1 MKVTVPEYNV
11 SRLVAGLGKL
21 VKRATKL
28 GVEPPTWTV
37 GEPFVKEYGE
47 VDPDTK
53 KRPSMKFCE
62 VDVEGKAPKFEG
74 WRLIAVVASL
84 GEGNVIRSV
93 PGEEVPE
100 SYRTAPIA
108 CDHCRLTRSRLEV
121 FVVAHDDGTFK
132 LVGRSCLKDFLGHKS
147 PEALAAGAEVLFE
160 IDALCREA
168 EDFEG
173 GGGRGGYNVAPLVDF
188 LAMTACI
195 IRRDGWMSRGLARD
209 LMKTATADTVWSTL
223 NPDSYLLRHW
233 RENPGSRPV
242 PTPEDEKL
250 AGAAAEWAVG
260 LTENA
265 SSDYLWNV
273 RLVARFG
280 HVGYKEGG
288 IAASIVSAYNKEV
301 GNEIERKRLET
312 SVAFGEPG
320 KRLDLT
326 LTLLSR
332 HDIEGMYGLTR
343 IHRFLTPDGNVAVW
357 FASAGRTL
365 GEVGETW
372 KVKATVKKHATRNG
386 ITETVVTRVKAVG
399 KVEEVPVAA

>member
-21 VKRATKL
+21 AKRATKL

-37 GEPFVKEYGE
+37 GEPFVAEYGTP
-47 VDPDTK
+47 DPDTE

-62 VDVEGKAPKFEG
+62 VEVTGKAPKFEG
-74 WRLIAVVASL
+74 WRLVAVVANL

-93 PGEEVPE
+93 PGEEVPA

-121 FVVAHDDGTFK
+121 FVVAHDDGSFK

-160 IDALCREA
+160 LEALCRDA

-173 GGGRGGYNVAPLVDF
+173 GGGGGRFRVFPIVEF
-188 LAMTACI
+188 LTMTACV
-195 IRRDGWMSRGLARD
+195 IRDHGWRSRGEARD
-209 LMKTATADTVWSTL
+209 TMKTATADTVL
-223 NPDSYLLRHW
+223 DCLMPVRHW
-233 RENPGSRPV
+233 AEHPEDKPA

-250 AGAAAEWAVG
+250 AGLAAEWAAG
-260 LTENA
+260 LPEDT

-280 HVGYKEGG
+280 HVGYEEAG
-288 IAASIVSAYNKEV
+288 IAASIIAAYNKAV
-301 GNEIERKRLET
+301 GKEIERKRLAN
-312 SVAFGEPG
+312 SVAFGEVG
-320 KRLDLT
+320 KRLELT
-326 LTLLSR
+326 LTLFAR

-343 IHRFLTPDGNVAVW
+343 IHRFLTPEGNVAVW
-357 FASAGRTL
+357 FASAGGTI
-365 GEVGETW
+365 GEIGETW
-372 KVKATVKKHATRNG
+372 KVKATVKKHETRNG
-386 ITETVVTRVKAVG
+386 VTETVVSRVKAVE
-399 KVEEVPVAA
+399 KVEAVAA